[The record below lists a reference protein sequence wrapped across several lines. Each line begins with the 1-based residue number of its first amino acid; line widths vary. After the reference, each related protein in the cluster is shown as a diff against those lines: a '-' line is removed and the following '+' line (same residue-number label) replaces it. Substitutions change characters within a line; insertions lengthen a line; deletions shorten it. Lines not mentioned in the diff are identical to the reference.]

1 MDHIIN
7 IATSAFVGGVFVV
20 IAQWLGNHSN
30 EHQSEVDIAPDIAGQ
45 LRQALSDNRQLSI
58 ENIHSNE
65 KIMKT
70 EEKNAQLRQQ
80 IIDNDRKHADE
91 MLELRK
97 EHTIEIE
104 KLQHEIQYLKNE
116 IAELKGSKE

>member
-20 IAQWLGNHSN
+20 IAQWLSNHSN

-116 IAELKGSKE
+116 IAELKGSKD